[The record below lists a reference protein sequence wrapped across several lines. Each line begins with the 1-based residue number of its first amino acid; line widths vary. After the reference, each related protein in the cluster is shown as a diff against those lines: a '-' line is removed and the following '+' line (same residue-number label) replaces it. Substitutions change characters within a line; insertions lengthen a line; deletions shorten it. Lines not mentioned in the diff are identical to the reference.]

1 MDVQTVL
8 RRSNLADGNGKGKV
22 YATLARYSTITTPE
36 LINYLLQNSQ
46 VGAGEARRVI
56 EGLLE
61 QFKVFLPNGH
71 AIKIDGLGTFS
82 LRMRSDVELDE
93 DGKYVLKN
101 ARINKVNFVPDR
113 RLVME
118 LNKINF
124 LPPKADLTNV
134 RHLTD
139 EEAEALALSM
149 LGESGFF
156 MIEDFMYSAHVSR
169 STAYRH
175 LKKLVERGLLYRGGG
190 RGRAIYTRP

>member
-22 YATLARYSTITTPE
+22 YATLARYSTITTQE
-36 LINYLLQNSQ
+36 VINYLLKNSQ
-46 VGAGEARRVI
+46 VGAGEVRRVI

-61 QFKVFLPNGH
+61 QFMVFLPNGH

-82 LRMRSDVELDE
+82 LRMRSDVEQNE
-93 DGKYVLKN
+93 EGKYVLKN
-101 ARINKVNFVPDR
+101 ARVDKVNFVPDR

-124 LPPKADLTNV
+124 LPPMADLTNV

-139 EEAEALALSM
+139 EEAEALALDL

-156 MIEDFMYSAHVSR
+156 MIEDFMYSARVSY

-175 LKKLVERGLLYRGGG
+175 LKKMVECGVLYRGGG

>member
-8 RRSNLADGNGKGKV
+8 RRSNLADRYGKGKV
-22 YATLARYSTITTPE
+22 YATLARYSTIGTPE

-61 QFKVFLPNGH
+61 QFRVFLPNGH
-71 AIKIDGLGTFS
+71 AVRIDGLGTFS
-82 LRMRSDVELDE
+82 LRMRSDVEQDE

-101 ARINKVNFVPDR
+101 ARIDKVNFVPDR

-124 LPPKADLTNV
+124 LPPMADLTNA

-139 EEAEALALSM
+139 
-149 LGESGFF
+149 
-156 MIEDFMYSAHVSR
+156 
-169 STAYRH
+169 
-175 LKKLVERGLLYRGGG
+175 
-190 RGRAIYTRP
+190 